1 MTKEAIRSEVAA
13 RIKNLSPVYCREAD
27 EAICRCLLQSELY
40 QKARTILCYVGT
52 AAEINTMSL
61 LHAALR
67 DGKILALP
75 LCSEEKGVMEARQIA
90 GLGDLVSGRFGI
102 LAPKLQCPLVAPED
116 IDLVVVPCAT
126 GDAQGRRLG
135 YGGGYYDR
143 YLPRTR
149 CPALVL
155 CRGQLVREGLPV
167 EAHDVPMDYLATEK
181 GLTACQRA

>member
-1 MTKEAIRSEVAA
+1 MTKQELRKLIAGRV
-13 RIKNLSPVYCREAD
+13 KNLSPVYCREAD
-27 EAICRCLLQSELY
+27 AAICQGVLQSELY
-40 QKARTILCYVGT
+40 RRARVLLCYVGS
-52 AAEINTMSL
+52 AREIDTSAL

-67 DGKILALP
+67 DGKVLALP
-75 LCSEEKGVMEARQIA
+75 LCVEKGVMEARQIA

-149 CPALVL
+149 CPAVLL
-155 CRGQLVREGLPV
+155 CRTHVMREDIPM
-167 EAHDVPMDYLATEK
+167 EDHDVFMDYLITEK
-181 GLTACQRA
+181 GITACKA

>member
-1 MTKEAIRSEVAA
+1 
-13 RIKNLSPVYCREAD
+13 
-27 EAICRCLLQSELY
+27 
-40 QKARTILCYVGT
+40 
-52 AAEINTMSL
+52 
-61 LHAALR
+61 
-67 DGKILALP
+67 
-75 LCSEEKGVMEARQIA
+75 MEARQIA

-149 CPALVL
+149 CPAVLL
-155 CRGQLVREGLPV
+155 CRTHVMREDIPM
-167 EAHDVPMDYLATEK
+167 EDHDVFMDYLITEK
-181 GLTACQRA
+181 GITACKA

>member
-1 MTKEAIRSEVAA
+1 MTKQAIRSEVAA
-13 RIKNLSPVYCREAD
+13 RVKNLSPVYCREAD
-27 EAICRCLLQSELY
+27 EAICRCLLQSKLY
-40 QKARTILCYVGT
+40 QKARTILCYIGT
-52 AAEINTMSL
+52 SAEINTMPL

-75 LCSEEKGVMEARQIA
+75 LCSQEKGIMEARQIA

-126 GDAQGRRLG
+126 GNAKGLRLG

-143 YLPRTR
+143 YLPQTR
-149 CPALVL
+149 CPAVLL
-155 CRGQLVREGLPV
+155 CRTHVMREDIPM
-167 EAHDVPMDYLATEK
+167 EDHDVVMDYLITEK
-181 GLTACQRA
+181 GITACKE

>member
-40 QKARTILCYVGT
+40 QKARTVLCYVGT

-75 LCSEEKGVMEARQIA
+75 LCSVELGVMEARQIA

-149 CPALVL
+149 CPAVLL
-155 CRGQLVREGLPV
+155 CRTHVMREDIPM
-167 EAHDVPMDYLATEK
+167 EDHDVFMDYLITEK
-181 GLTACQRA
+181 GITACKA

>member
-1 MTKEAIRSEVAA
+1 
-13 RIKNLSPVYCREAD
+13 
-27 EAICRCLLQSELY
+27 
-40 QKARTILCYVGT
+40 
-52 AAEINTMSL
+52 
-61 LHAALR
+61 
-67 DGKILALP
+67 
-75 LCSEEKGVMEARQIA
+75 MEARQIA

>member
-1 MTKEAIRSEVAA
+1 MTKKTIRAEVAG
-13 RIKNLSPVYCREAD
+13 RVKNLSPVYCREAD
-27 EAICRCLLQSELY
+27 AAICRCVTQSALY
-40 QKARTILCYVGT
+40 RNARTSLCYVGT
-52 AAEINTMSL
+52 AREIDTSAL
-61 LHAALR
+61 LHAALE
-67 DGKILALP
+67 DGKTLVLP
-75 LCSEEKGVMEARQIA
+75 LCVEKGVMEARQIA
-90 GLGDLVSGRFGI
+90 GLGDLVSGRYGI
-102 LAPKLQCPLVAPED
+102 LAPRLDCPRLEPEA
-116 IDLVVVPCAT
+116 IDLAVVPCCAA
-126 GDAQGRRLG
+126 GNDGRRLG

>member
-143 YLPRTR
+143 YLPRVS
-149 CPALVL
+149 CPTMLL
-155 CRGQLVREGLPV
+155 CRRHLLTDEIPL
-167 EAHDVPMDYLATEK
+167 EEHDLRMDYLVTEWGVVSCK
-181 GLTACQRA
+181 GE